1 MIMFRGH
8 SRVTHRGFTIVELIV
23 VITAIAILA
32 AVTLVSYNTAQE
44 RSKSTRITAQAS
56 AYIAAL
62 KLWSTQAGRSTATSC
77 IAPSSVIAGG
87 VCPSAGE
94 WMANAPYDAAFNQ
107 SLASYSGIASPLM
120 GEYGSDNPKGLMWY
134 HGNYFGD
141 NRAVFYYTV
150 GPTSKCGLP
159 GVLSPNPGYDN
170 LTLMNAD
177 YTARNTSRTE
187 CIIEVFKY

>member
-8 SRVTHRGFTIVELIV
+8 SQETRSGFTIVELII
-23 VITAIAILA
+23 VITVIAILA
-32 AVTLVSYNTAQE
+32 SVTLISYNTAQE
-44 RSKSTRITAQAS
+44 RSKSTRIIAQAS

-62 KLWSTQAGRSTATSC
+62 KLWATQAGRSTATSC
-77 IAPSSVIAGG
+77 IAPSSVISGG
-87 VCPSAGE
+87 VCPSAGG
-94 WMANAPYDAAFNQ
+94 WMANAPYDASFNQ
-107 SLASYSGIASPLM
+107 SLASYSGIATPLL
-120 GEYGSDNPKGLMWY
+120 GEYGSDSPTGLMWY
-134 HGNYFGD
+134 HGNYYSD
-141 NRAVFYYTV
+141 NRAVLYYTI

-177 YTARNTSRTE
+177 YTARDSSRTQ